1 MISHFIDNELK
12 ESLEGT
18 VFGQRDVSTVHPLEV
33 GIFLEVALAEVGEV
47 NDPCGWADG
56 GRVVADIVVLVGGF
70 LIMEDIRKCEDGL
83 LWALRLRSTLL
94 SPLFEAVSEF
104 FLALGALTW
113 FFGFW
118 YWSR

>member
-18 VFGQRDVSTVHPLEV
+18 VFSQRDVSTVHPLEV
-33 GIFLEVALAEVGEV
+33 GVFLEVAFAEVGKV
-47 NDPCGWADG
+47 NNPCGWADG

-94 SPLFEAVSEF
+94 SPLFEAVSDF
-104 FLALGALTW
+104 FIALGALTW
-113 FFGFW
+113 SFGFW
-118 YWSR
+118 Y